1 MEYSRNEKKPGKTRK
16 AYTVKWL
23 GEFGVELDEF
33 DNLADAR
40 LYADIVDGIIPET
53 IQIHA

>member
-1 MEYSRNEKKPGKTRK
+1 MEYSRNEKKPGKIRK